1 MIHLKINT
9 KSQLQNWKDFLL
21 QLLILL
27 PISCYS
33 YYKYRID
40 MVLYPYIIFI
50 FIQFLFTLYLH
61 VVYYLKNYN
70 EEFFIFDNKIE
81 KLKNGNKILFNSFD
95 IKKIVICKSA
105 NMDKWG
111 IPYTTFES
119 FRIARVYLKN
129 GNYFIMT
136 NLLEYDLES
145 SFITLKDVPIERRKG
160 LSFFI

>member
-95 IKKIVICKSA
+95 IKKNS
-105 NMDKWG
+105 
-111 IPYTTFES
+111 
-119 FRIARVYLKN
+119 YLQISKY
-129 GNYFIMT
+129 G
-136 NLLEYDLES
+136 
-145 SFITLKDVPIERRKG
+145 
-160 LSFFI
+160 